1 MDATLSALANGSIPQ
16 TLADQFILVSL
27 WKPFVLLIPLGL
39 WAWFITTVLDKHA
52 ARFHL
57 GRQNWGMVH
66 MIFGTVAFFVAVLAF
81 PIPNHFAF
89 LAAVGAM
96 IVILAVDIG
105 VYVYVSDRDERVPE
119 SHRIRFDMSSWREAK
134 AEKVAAKQQG
144 KVEVVIKRPDKS
156 VLVAPDAETEAFAI
170 RVAAESLYLKA
181 IAARA
186 SQIDIAPTGK
196 DGAYGVSILVD
207 GVRQTIDT
215 IPGPNAIRII
225 DFWKAAAGLDVSDR
239 RRVLTADF
247 TAENSGASHTI
258 RLTTRGT
265 QGGMHLTMSID
276 VAEAVRR
283 NAEELGL
290 LDSQMRLVKELVA
303 DGRGIV
309 LLASPPDGGRTTT
322 LYSIL
327 RMHDA
332 YTSNVQTVESEI
344 QDALEGVRQNRFNPQ
359 TEGAEYSTLVRS
371 ILRRDPDV
379 VGVAELPDPATAKEI
394 SRADQER
401 IRTYACLR
409 ADSALSAILMF
420 SQAVGDSHLAAD
432 ALRGAMAQRLVRRLC
447 FNCRVPYQPPPDMLK
462 KLGLPPDKVKQLF
475 KKGGQVL
482 IKNKPD
488 VCPACNGVG
497 YLGQIALFEVYSIGD
512 EERRMIREGNKAG
525 LAAALRKQGQPSIQQ
540 AALMRAVEG
549 VTSIE
554 EITRASSAPPQPP
567 ADAGPPRS
575 SNRTPPEGVPVKA

>member
-1 MDATLSALANGSIPQ
+1 MNGTLTPLALGPL

-27 WKPFVLLIPLGL
+27 WKPFVLLVPLAA
-39 WAWFITTVLDKHA
+39 WAWFVTTVLDKHA

-57 GRQNWGMVH
+57 GRQNWSMVH
-66 MIFGTVAFFVAVLAF
+66 LIFGTVAFFVAVLAF
-81 PIPNHFAF
+81 PIEGHLAFFAA
-89 LAAVGAM
+89 LAAMV
-96 IVILAVDIG
+96 VILAIDIA

-119 SHRIRFDMSSWREAK
+119 NHRIRFDMSSWREAK
-134 AEKVAAKQQG
+134 AQKAAAKQQG
-144 KVEVVIKRPDKS
+144 KVELVIKKPDKS
-156 VLVAPDAETEAFAI
+156 ILVAPDAETEAFAI
-170 RVAAESLYLKA
+170 RVAAETLYLKA
-181 IAARA
+181 LAARA
-186 SQIDIAPTGK
+186 SQIDIAPAGK
-196 DGAYGVSILVD
+196 DGAYVASILVD
-207 GVRQTIDT
+207 GVRQPLET

-225 DFWKAAAGLDVSDR
+225 DFWKSAAGLDINDR

-247 TAENSGASHTI
+247 TAENANATHTI

-265 QGGMHLTMSID
+265 QGGMHLTMGID
-276 VAEAVRR
+276 IAEAVRR

-290 LDSQMRLVKELVA
+290 LDSQMRVVKQLVA

-332 YTSNVQTVESEI
+332 YTSNVQTVEAEI

-359 TEGAEYSTLVRS
+359 AEGAEYSTLVRS

-379 VGVAELPDPATAKEI
+379 VGIAELPDPATAKEVA
-394 SRADQER
+394 RADQDR
-401 IRTYACLR
+401 IRTYVCLR
-409 ADSALSAILMF
+409 ADNALTAILMF
-420 SQAVGDSHLAAD
+420 SQAVGDTQVAAN
-432 ALRGAMAQRLVRRLC
+432 ALRGVLAQRLVRRLC
-447 FNCRVPYQPPPDMLK
+447 FNCRVPYQPPADMLK

-497 YLGQIALFEVYSIGD
+497 YLGQIALFEVYAIGD
-512 EERRMIREGNKAG
+512 EEKRMIREANKAG
-525 LAAALRKQGQPSIQQ
+525 LAAALRKQGLPSIQQ

-549 VTSIE
+549 ITSIE
-554 EITRASSAPPQPP
+554 EITRATTAQLQPEAAPQ
-567 ADAGPPRS
+567 RS
-575 SNRTPPEGVPVKA
+575 GNPTPPEGVPAQA